1 MSNFYHTAQ
10 SGEQG
15 YIALVSVLVA
25 GGLLLLVGVGSA
37 THGVDSLNAASGE
50 ESALRAGLLAD
61 ACAEDALMKLK
72 SNLGYNGNESI
83 IVEGSETCRILSVSG
98 VGNINRII
106 LTQGVDAGYVRNVSV
121 DVAQVNPL
129 LILRSWRTVP

>member
-1 MSNFYHTAQ
+1 MRQRSDR
-10 SGEQG
+10 G
-15 YIALVSVLVA
+15 YIALVSVLIA

-37 THGVDSLNAASGE
+37 MHGVDSLNSASGE
-50 ESALRAGLLAD
+50 ESAFRAGLLAD

-98 VGNINRII
+98 VGNLDRVI
-106 LTQGVDAGYVRNVSV
+106 LTQGVDAGYVRNVRV

-129 LILRSWRTVP
+129 LVLRTWKTVP